1 MRRLFS
7 TRLFSTMTMFALL
20 AFLAIPL
27 ALAGCGSSSPSGST
41 NTTTLTLYA
50 SGDVNVK
57 NLWQN
62 TLIPEFKKAHQ
73 DIDIKLVFS
82 EHGTNDTATFARMSA
97 AVSAGKDAGMDLIDS
112 GVISQAAQA
121 KLLVPLTTKE
131 VPLLSRV
138 DASLIQQVSSMAIPY
153 RASSVVL
160 AYNSQEVKQ
169 PPTTL
174 SDVLA
179 WIKANPGK
187 FTYNSPDTGGSGS
200 AFVQA
205 VITSQIPEDARKNFI
220 SGATYNPSLESLWK
234 PGLDNLK
241 SLKPSIYRNGFY
253 PNGNT
258 AVLQLLANSSISM
271 APVWSDQALTSLSQH
286 QLPDSIKLT
295 QLNPPFMG
303 GPAFIGIPRT
313 SSHIAQ
319 AETFLNWLLGSDIQA
334 KIIASMH
341 GYPGVQWSYVPPQ
354 VQQQYASIAHAY
366 ATGFASKFSADMNK
380 QWQTQVAGG

>member
-7 TRLFSTMTMFALL
+7 PVAIFALL
-20 AFLAIPL
+20 MLLAIPL
-27 ALAGCGSSSPSGST
+27 AFAACGSSSPSGSSAA
-41 NTTTLTLYA
+41 TTLTLYA

-73 DIDIKLVFS
+73 DIDVKLVFS
-82 EHGTNDTATFARMSA
+82 EHGTNDTATFARISA
-97 AVSAGKDAGMDLIDS
+97 AISAGKDAGIDLLDS
-112 GVISQAAQA
+112 GVISQAVQA

-131 VPLLSRV
+131 VPYLNRV
-138 DASLIQQVSSMAIPY
+138 DGSLIQQVSSMAIPY

-174 SDVLA
+174 EEVLA

-187 FTYNSPDTGGSGS
+187 FTYNSPDSGGSGS

-205 VITSQIPEDARKNFI
+205 VINSHIPEAAQQNFI
-220 SGATYNPSLESLWK
+220 SGTTYNPALESQWQ
-234 PGLDNLK
+234 PGLNDLK
-241 SLKPSIYRNGFY
+241 SLKSSIYRNGFY

-258 AVLQLLANSSISM
+258 AVLQLLANGSISM
-271 APVWSDQALTSLSQH
+271 APVWSDQALTSLAQN
-286 QLPDSIKLT
+286 QLPAAIKLT

-313 SSHIAQ
+313 SSHISQ
-319 AETFLNWLLGSDIQA
+319 AETFLNWLLGPDIQA
-334 KIIASMH
+334 KIIAAMH
-341 GYPGVQWSYVPPQ
+341 GYPGVQWSYVPAQ
-354 VQQQYASIAHAY
+354 VRQQYASIAHAY
-366 ATGFASKFSADMNK
+366 ATGFATKFSADMNK

>member
-7 TRLFSTMTMFALL
+7 TTTMLALL
-20 AFLAIPL
+20 AILAIPL
-27 ALAGCGSSSPSGST
+27 ALAACGGSSSSGSAA
-41 NTTTLTLYA
+41 TTTLTLYA

-62 TLIPEFKKAHQ
+62 TLIPEFKKTHQ
-73 DIDIKLVFS
+73 DTDIKLVFS

-131 VPLLSRV
+131 VPLLNRV
-138 DASLIQQVSSMAIPY
+138 DASLVKQVSSMAIPY

-160 AYNSQEVKQ
+160 AYNSQDVKQ

-174 SDVLA
+174 DEVLA

-205 VITSQIPEDARKNFI
+205 VITSRIPEDARQNFI
-220 SGATYNPSLESLWK
+220 SGTTYNPSLESQWQ
-234 PGLDNLK
+234 PGLNALKALK
-241 SLKPSIYRNGFY
+241 SSIYRNGFY

-286 QLPDSIKLT
+286 QLPDSVKLT

-313 SSHIAQ
+313 SSHIPQ
-319 AETFLNWLLGSDIQA
+319 AEAFLNWLLGPDIQA
-334 KIIASMH
+334 KIIDVMH
-341 GYPGVQWSYVPPQ
+341 GYPGVQWSYVPDQ
-354 VQQQYASIAHAY
+354 VRQQYASIAHAY

>member
-7 TRLFSTMTMFALL
+7 TTTMLALL
-20 AFLAIPL
+20 ALLAIPL
-27 ALAGCGSSSPSGST
+27 ALAACGGSSSSGSAA
-41 NTTTLTLYA
+41 TTTLTLY
-50 SGDVNVK
+50 SGGDVNVK

-62 TLIPEFKKAHQ
+62 TLIPEFKKTHQ
-73 DIDIKLVFS
+73 DTDIKLVFS

-131 VPLLSRV
+131 VPLLNRV
-138 DASLIQQVSSMAIPY
+138 DDSLIKQVSSMAIPY

-160 AYNSQEVKQ
+160 AYNSQDVKQ

-174 SDVLA
+174 DEVLA

-205 VITSQIPEDARKNFI
+205 VITSRIPEDARQNFI
-220 SGATYNPSLESLWK
+220 SGTTYNPSLESQWQ
-234 PGLDNLK
+234 PGLNDLKALK
-241 SLKPSIYRNGFY
+241 SSIYRNGFY

-286 QLPDSIKLT
+286 QLPDSVKLT

-313 SSHIAQ
+313 SSHIAL
-319 AETFLNWLLGSDIQA
+319 AETFLNWLLGPDIQA
-334 KIIASMH
+334 KIIDVMH
-341 GYPGVQWSYVPPQ
+341 GYPGVQWSYVPDQ
-354 VQQQYASIAHAY
+354 VRQQYASIAHAY

>member
-1 MRRLFS
+1 ML
-7 TRLFSTMTMFALL
+7 ALL
-20 AFLAIPL
+20 ALLAIPL
-27 ALAGCGSSSPSGST
+27 ALAACGGSSSSGSAA
-41 NTTTLTLYA
+41 TTTLTLY
-50 SGDVNVK
+50 SGGDVNVK

-62 TLIPEFKKAHQ
+62 TLIPEFKKTHQ
-73 DIDIKLVFS
+73 DTDIKLVFS

-131 VPLLSRV
+131 VPLLNRV
-138 DASLIQQVSSMAIPY
+138 DDSLIKQVSSMAIPY

-160 AYNSQEVKQ
+160 AYNSQDVKQ

-174 SDVLA
+174 DEVLA

-205 VITSQIPEDARKNFI
+205 VITSRIPEDARQNFI
-220 SGATYNPSLESLWK
+220 SGTTYNPSLESQWQ
-234 PGLDNLK
+234 PGLNDLKALK
-241 SLKPSIYRNGFY
+241 SSIYRNGFY

-286 QLPDSIKLT
+286 QLPDSVKLT

-313 SSHIAQ
+313 SSHIAL
-319 AETFLNWLLGSDIQA
+319 AETFLNWLLGPDIQA
-334 KIIASMH
+334 KIIDVMH
-341 GYPGVQWSYVPPQ
+341 GYPGVQWSYVPDQ
-354 VQQQYASIAHAY
+354 VRQQYASIAHAY

>member
-1 MRRLFS
+1 MKRLFP
-7 TRLFSTMTMFALL
+7 LMAMLGLL
-20 AFLAIPL
+20 ILLAIPL
-27 ALAGCGSSSPSGST
+27 VLAGCGSSSSSGSGG
-41 NTTTLTLYA
+41 TTTLTLYS

-62 TLIPEFKKAHQ
+62 TLIPEFKKTHQ
-73 DIDIKLVFS
+73 NMDVKLVFS
-82 EHGTNDTATFARMSA
+82 EHGTNDTATFARLSA
-97 AVSAGKDAGMDLIDS
+97 SVSAGKDAGMDLIDS

-131 VPLLSRV
+131 IPYLSRV
-138 DASLIQQVSSMAIPY
+138 DNSLIQQVSSMAIPY

-160 AYNSQEVKQ
+160 AYNSQDVKQ

-205 VITSQIPEDARKNFI
+205 VINSHIPAADQQNFI
-220 SGATYNPSLESLWK
+220 SGATYNSASESQWQ
-234 PGLDNLK
+234 PGLNDLK

-258 AVLQLLANSSISM
+258 AVLQLLANSSIM
-271 APVWSDQALTSLSQH
+271 VAPVWSDQALTALSQH
-286 QLPDSIKLT
+286 QLPDSVKLT

-313 SSHIAQ
+313 SSHIPQ
-319 AETFLNWLLGSDIQA
+319 AETFLNWLLGPDIQA
-334 KIIASMH
+334 KIIDAMH

-366 ATGFASKFSADMNK
+366 ATGFASKYSADMNK

>member
-7 TRLFSTMTMFALL
+7 TTTMLALL
-20 AFLAIPL
+20 ALLAIPL
-27 ALAGCGSSSPSGST
+27 ALAACGGSSSSGSAA
-41 NTTTLTLYA
+41 TTTLTLY
-50 SGDVNVK
+50 SGGDVNVK

-62 TLIPEFKKAHQ
+62 TLIPEFKKTHQ
-73 DIDIKLVFS
+73 DTDIKLVFS

-131 VPLLSRV
+131 VPLLNRV
-138 DASLIQQVSSMAIPY
+138 DDSLIKQVSSMAIPY
-153 RASSVVL
+153 RASSV
-160 AYNSQEVKQ
+160 EDVKQ

-174 SDVLA
+174 DEVLA

-205 VITSQIPEDARKNFI
+205 VITSRIPEDARQNFI
-220 SGATYNPSLESLWK
+220 SGTTYNPSLESQWQ
-234 PGLDNLK
+234 PGLNDLKALK
-241 SLKPSIYRNGFY
+241 SSIYRNGFY

-286 QLPDSIKLT
+286 QLPDSVKLT

-313 SSHIAQ
+313 SSHIAL
-319 AETFLNWLLGSDIQA
+319 AETFLNWLLGPDIQA
-334 KIIASMH
+334 KIIDVMH
-341 GYPGVQWSYVPPQ
+341 GYPGVQWSYVPDQ
-354 VQQQYASIAHAY
+354 VRQQYASIAHAY